1 MREKKNTTV
10 SLHGFILA
18 LLLFAVLAPGAIS
31 AEDTLQQIEK
41 ELQDRDW
48 QVRLAA
54 VEKLGGRND
63 ETTVKVLME
72 VLGTRSE
79 YWPVQI
85 KAIQLLGETAD
96 PKALDLLLSI
106 FNDTFR
112 NWECPSIKSQTALA
126 LANFKDE
133 KKVIETL
140 AKGIH
145 DRELLTREAS
155 IQALGKTGDPRA
167 IPYLIEILRDGSV
180 AVRLGAVEALETI
193 GGPLAVPPLQ
203 YVAEHDSV
211 PLVRERAVAALK
223 NFH

>member
-1 MREKKNTTV
+1 MREQENNK
-10 SLHGFILA
+10 LLRHGFILA
-18 LLLFAVLAPGAIS
+18 MLVFAVLAPGNIS
-31 AEDTLQQIEK
+31 AEDTLQQIAK

-63 ETTVKVLME
+63 ETTVELLMKVA
-72 VLGTRSE
+72 GTRSE

-85 KAIQLLGETAD
+85 KAIELLGETAD
-96 PKALDLLLSI
+96 PKALDLLLLI

-126 LANFKDE
+126 LANFKGE

-193 GGPLAVPPLQ
+193 GDPLIVSPLQ

-211 PLVRERAVAALK
+211 PLVRERALTALK
-223 NFH
+223 NLH